1 MEPIKLECGRC
12 HLVEV
17 VANDLTLFLEK
28 WTTYCP
34 RCKYGRLVIPPEG
47 PKMGLWGV
55 LTTAGVL
62 YY

>member
-12 HLVEV
+12 HLVEE

-47 PKMGLWGV
+47 PKMDL
-55 LTTAGVL
+55 
-62 YY
+62 